1 MARTERKPLLAG
13 EVIGVVQDVEFEPDT
28 GNITAV
34 FYDEFDL
41 PFPRGSFTLLGVP
54 LDGILAVTAEAVVI
68 DTRYVWVARAGAID
82 AIGSIFRT
90 LRRIGGSSEST
101 ALVQARQQAALQEW
115 EIRYGMT
122 ADEYARRYMAAP
134 DENGLVGLRREKQQK
149 VAAPDPRR
157 RVAALAPRQERRPVI
172 GEVLVED
179 ARSPEYDVVERLPGG
194 LRRQDSLDVPRER

>member
-1 MARTERKPLLAG
+1 
-13 EVIGVVQDVEFEPDT
+13 VVQDVEFEPDT

-41 PFPRGSFTLLGVP
+41 PFPRGSFTLLAVP
-54 LDGILAVTAEAVVI
+54 LDGILAVTAEGIVI

-90 LRRIGGSSEST
+90 LRRIGGGGESA
-101 ALVQARQQAALQEW
+101 ALVRARQQAALREW

-122 ADEYARRYMAAP
+122 ADEYARRFMAHP
-134 DENGLVGLRREKQQK
+134 DAAGSEAGMGREREPGREAQRRKFLGE
-149 VAAPDPRR
+149 VPVDPRR
-157 RVAALAPRQERRPVI
+157 RGAAAPPRREQRPAI

-179 ARSPEYDVVERLPGG
+179 ARSPEYDVVERPPGS
-194 LRRQDSLDVPRER
+194 LRRQDSMHVPREGQPM